1 MSETIEKKV
10 LNEKLSEFDKNIGQ
24 LFMLMEKEIDK
35 DCLKMSMFALFGFRT
50 KLSEQLEKLK
60 ELTKE
65 DK

>member
-1 MSETIEKKV
+1 METTIEKKV
-10 LNEKLSEFDKNIGQ
+10 LSEKLSEFDKNIGQ

>member
-10 LNEKLSEFDKNIGQ
+10 LSEKLSEFEKGLGQ
-24 LFMLMEKEIDK
+24 LFILMEKEIDN

-50 KLSEQLEKLK
+50 KLIEQLLKLK

>member
-1 MSETIEKKV
+1 MKSCQS
-10 LNEKLSEFDKNIGQ
+10 LNKNIGQ